1 MFCIDE
7 EDVEE
12 TIDKDEVTVGK
23 SPYFETELQTET
35 VWEEEET
42 TICLFVKVKGTPKPK
57 TRWYESGIEITPNEE
72 FKIEEYDEG
81 VSMLTIKK
89 RPTESVRE
97 ITCEATNEHGTV
109 TTRTLVI
116 PGNFGYF
123 KTHGFRLGFFFD
135 MCVLSTYIHIYIHS
149 LFCFSVLTD
158 VIFAI
163 FPIDSYFVN
172 YYLAHSHIYKL
183 THINTR
189 RIVTPLKMLFKP
201 NMIFS

>member
-1 MFCIDE
+1 VFKIHFSIAVFFIDE

-12 TIDKDEVTVGK
+12 TIHKQEVTVGK
-23 SPYFETELQTET
+23 SPYFETELLTET

-89 RPTESVRE
+89 RPTESVKE

-123 KTHGFRLGFFFD
+123 KTHGFRLGLFFGHV
-135 MCVLSTYIHIYIHS
+135 CIKY
-149 LFCFSVLTD
+149 
-158 VIFAI
+158 
-163 FPIDSYFVN
+163 
-172 YYLAHSHIYKL
+172 
-183 THINTR
+183 
-189 RIVTPLKMLFKP
+189 
-201 NMIFS
+201 